1 MFDEGG
7 QRARKRGFAN
17 TIHKKRGNGMILAVD
32 IGNTNIVIG
41 CMDGEKVCFVER
53 VSTNQANTELEYVVE
68 FRALFDLY
76 RIGVEDI
83 TGSIISSVVPP
94 LNNIVKSALEKL
106 FHNAPLLVGPG
117 LKTGLNILMDNPAQL
132 GSDLVVNAV
141 AGLHY
146 YGAPIIMIDMGT
158 ATTISVVDGKKN
170 YIGGMILP
178 GVKVSL
184 DSLVNRTSQL
194 PRISLEPPKKVI
206 GRNTIDCMKS
216 GTVMGQA
223 ACLDGM
229 IERIYDELGYEAPV
243 VATGGLAGSI
253 VPYCKRKIVCD
264 NELTLKG
271 LGLIYR
277 RNAD

>member
-146 YGAPIIMIDMGT
+146 YGAR
-158 ATTISVVDGKKN
+158 
-170 YIGGMILP
+170 
-178 GVKVSL
+178 SL
-184 DSLVNRTSQL
+184 
-194 PRISLEPPKKVI
+194 
-206 GRNTIDCMKS
+206 
-216 GTVMGQA
+216 
-223 ACLDGM
+223 
-229 IERIYDELGYEAPV
+229 
-243 VATGGLAGSI
+243 
-253 VPYCKRKIVCD
+253 
-264 NELTLKG
+264 
-271 LGLIYR
+271 
-277 RNAD
+277 